1 MCGCNGSGKSTLG
14 KELAAALQYNFIDIE
29 DCYFSKDNKD
39 YIYEHAR
46 SYEEAKQVLLE
57 KVNQHGNFVLAA
69 VKGDYGNEISAL
81 YICAVLISVPKDIRL
96 QRVRDRSFQ
105 KFGSRMLQ
113 GGDLYEKEQRFFD
126 MAALRTEQEI
136 EDWLNTTDCFII
148 RVDGTAAIEEN
159 VRLILNELSERRI
172 KDGEKESRRC

>member
-14 KELAAALQYNFIDIE
+14 NELAAALQYNFIDIE
-29 DCYFSKDNKD
+29 DCYFPKGNKD

-46 SYEEAKQVLLE
+46 SYKEAKQVLLE
-57 KVNQHGNFVLAA
+57 KVNRHGNFVLAA
-69 VKGDYGNEISAL
+69 VKGDYGNEVSAL
-81 YICAVLISVPKDIRL
+81 YRCAVLISVPKDIRL

-113 GGDLYEKEQRFFD
+113 DGDLYEKEQRFFD
-126 MAALRTEQEI
+126 MAASRTERDI

-148 RVDGTAAIEEN
+148 RVDGTKAIEEN
-159 VRLILNELSERRI
+159 VRLILNELSERKI
-172 KDGEKESRRC
+172 KGGEMESK